1 MNPCEKLSLFD
12 SLYQHFGENCKNRF
26 SCNKYPYCADVN
38 GVPLIPYI
46 IGDMQSITGYFGH
59 WIYIHDYSFEPS
71 MFNDSIDLD
80 LLQWRKVLRCEEGAR

>member
-1 MNPCEKLSLFD
+1 
-12 SLYQHFGENCKNRF
+12 
-26 SCNKYPYCADVN
+26 
-38 GVPLIPYI
+38 
-46 IGDMQSITGYFGH
+46 MQSITGYFGH